1 MGPVGKE
8 VVTEALVG
16 TGITAASNM
25 MGGAVG
31 SLMKAVGGMML
42 LDAGMKFARAGSKAG
57 FDASP
62 ST

>member
-16 TGITAASNM
+16 TGITAASSM

-31 SLMKAVGGMML
+31 SLMKAVGGLML

-57 FDASP
+57 FDASL

>member
-31 SLMKAVGGMML
+31 SLMKAVGGLML
-42 LDAGMKFARAGSKAG
+42 LDAGMRFARAGSKAG